1 MENNG
6 TEKIRKGEILILQGE
21 EPKFIYYLQS
31 GSVEILSAP
40 SEYEGLDSK
49 IIVEK
54 SKRVGIINE
63 KSVIAGLSLLFTEPY
78 KKTIRAIEDC
88 VVKKYPL
95 REGGFRQ
102 IVVDD
107 PSFAALLLTHV
118 LKRLELSLNDVKK
131 YTLLY
136 QNLCRVNDNFSLV
149 AGEV

>member
-1 MENNG
+1 MQSND
-6 TEKIRKGEILILQGE
+6 TEKIRKGEILITQGE
-21 EPKFIYYLQS
+21 EPRFIYYLQS

-40 SEYEGLDSK
+40 SEYEGLDST
-49 IIVEK
+49 IIVDK

-63 KSVIAGLSLLFTEPY
+63 KTVIAGLSLLFTEPY

-102 IVVDD
+102 IVMDD
-107 PSFAALLLTHV
+107 PSFATVLLTHV
-118 LKRLELSLNDVKK
+118 IKRFEVSLTDVKR

-136 QNLCRVNDNFSLV
+136 QN
-149 AGEV
+149 